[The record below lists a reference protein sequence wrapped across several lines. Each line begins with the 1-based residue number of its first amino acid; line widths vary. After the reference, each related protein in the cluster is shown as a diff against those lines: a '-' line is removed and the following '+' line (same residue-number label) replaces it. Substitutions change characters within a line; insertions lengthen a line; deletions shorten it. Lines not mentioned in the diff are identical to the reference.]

1 MPGTEVVLA
10 TVAAPTYF
18 PIHRFEDG
26 AFVDGSLWARN
37 PLALAVVEAIG
48 VLGWPRDDLRVLSL
62 GCTSEPLDV
71 AWKRRLSFCT
81 SYWSARLSHVFMK
94 APSSSAISPAPTPLC
109 PQNLFPPTP

>member
-1 MPGTEVVLA
+1 MPATEVVLA

-48 VLGWPRDDLRVLSL
+48 VLGWPRDDVRVFSL
-62 GCTSEPLDV
+62 GCTSEHLHV
-71 AWKRRLSFCT
+71 AWKPRLSLCT
-81 SYWSARLSHVFMK
+81 SSLGARISHVFIEAQSPA
-94 APSSSAISPAPTPLC
+94 APSP
-109 PQNLFPPTP
+109 